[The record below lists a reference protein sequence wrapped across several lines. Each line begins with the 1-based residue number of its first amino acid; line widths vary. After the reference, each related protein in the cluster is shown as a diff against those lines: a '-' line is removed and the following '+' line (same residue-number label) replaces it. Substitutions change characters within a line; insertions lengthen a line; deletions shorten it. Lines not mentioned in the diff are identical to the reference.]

1 MYISV
6 SFLSML
12 CYDLT
17 EQAHAIGD
25 AVTESGFTTNLEK
38 LIIVY
43 CAMDL

>member
-1 MYISV
+1 VYISV

-17 EQAHAIGD
+17 EHAIGD
-25 AVTESGFTTNLEK
+25 AVTEFGFTTNLEK

-43 CAMDL
+43 CEIDL